1 MATWTNIYI
10 NTDLDK
16 EVVQKLQELTDDL
29 EVTYNTD
36 FPSDIGDYQMLD
48 SDLAPNYLAI
58 GKTQNDWT
66 TIVHNSFDKM
76 EDWGIYLSNHFH
88 CKTIVTIAQ
97 SVSSFYYF
105 ALYDNGIKVREI
117 ETCYSEDFE
126 TVNFGDKFE
135 FEGEE
140 PGKKVNYD
148 DEESFLFDFDSIEE
162 YCQNFNLTIQTNYNE
177 VKWTILKGKNL
188 KSEVAEFMQKYMAKK
203 PWWKF
208 W

>member
-10 NTDLDK
+10 NTDQEH
-16 EVVQKLQELTDDL
+16 EVVKKLQELTDDL
-29 EVTYNTD
+29 EVTYDTD
-36 FPSDIGDYQMLD
+36 FPSNIGDYQMLNT
-48 SDLAPNYLAI
+48 DLAPNYLAV
-58 GKTQNDWT
+58 GKTQSNWT

-76 EDWGIYLSNHFH
+76 EDWGIYLSKQFH
-88 CKTIVTIAQ
+88 SKLIVTIAQ
-97 SVSSFYYF
+97 SVSSAYYF

-126 TVNFGDKFE
+126 MVDFGNKFE
-135 FEGEE
+135 FEGDE

-148 DEESFLFDFDSIEE
+148 DEESYLFGFDSIEE
-162 YCQNFNLTIQTNYNE
+162 YCQHFKLVIQTDYND
-177 VKWTILKGKNL
+177 VKWTVLKGKNL
-188 KSEVAEFMQKYMAKK
+188 RNELAEFIQKYVPKK